1 MRKFLYLA
9 LICGILSG
17 AGIFLN
23 FPKYPNLMI
32 PAAFAILG
40 MICALITIADKKTSG
55 MLTLGGVLI
64 NLMPLLAIFMMPK

>member
-9 LICGILSG
+9 LICGVLSG

-40 MICALITIADKKTSG
+40 MICALATIADKKTSG